1 MSDILP
7 KVKMYLFL
15 TFILVLIN
23 ISLFIAKQ
31 STNISDM
38 IITIGTS
45 FIPFAGLLILLIFPS
60 GLPVEFIAFAGVVI
74 GIFSGIITYL
84 LAEII
89 LNHMPLID
97 V

>member
-15 TFILVLIN
+15 TLILVLIN

-31 STNISDM
+31 STS
-38 IITIGTS
+38 IIDLVATIGTS
-45 FIPFAGLLILLIFPS
+45 FIPFAGLITLLIFPS
-60 GLPVEFIAFAGVVI
+60 GLPVEFISFSGCIIA
-74 GIFSGIITYL
+74 IFSGIITYL
-84 LAEII
+84 LVEII
-89 LNHMPLID
+89 LNHLPLID

>member
-15 TFILVLIN
+15 TLILVLIN

-31 STNISDM
+31 STSITDLVA
-38 IITIGTS
+38 TIGTS
-45 FIPFAGLLILLIFPS
+45 FIPFAGLIILLIFPS
-60 GLPVEFIAFAGVVI
+60 GLPVEFIAFAGVI
-74 GIFSGIITYL
+74 ISIFSGIITYL
-84 LAEII
+84 LIEII
-89 LNHMPLID
+89 LNHLPLID

>member
-15 TFILVLIN
+15 TLILVLIN

-31 STNISDM
+31 STSITDLVA
-38 IITIGTS
+38 TIGTS
-45 FIPFAGLLILLIFPS
+45 FIPFAGLISLLVFPS
-60 GLPVEFIAFAGVVI
+60 GLPVEFIAFAVVI
-74 GIFSGIITYL
+74 ISIFSGIITYL
-84 LAEII
+84 LIEII
-89 LNHMPLID
+89 LNHLPLID

>member
-15 TFILVLIN
+15 TLILVLIN
-23 ISLFIAKQ
+23 IAVFIAKQ
-31 STNISDM
+31 STSIFDM
-38 IITIGTS
+38 IATIGTS
-45 FIPFAGLLILLIFPS
+45 FIPFAGLISLLVFPS
-60 GLPVEFIAFAGVVI
+60 GLPVEFIAFAGTII
-74 GIFSGIITYL
+74 GIFSGIVTYL
-84 LAEII
+84 LVEII

>member
-15 TFILVLIN
+15 TLILVLIN
-23 ISLFIAKQ
+23 VAVFISKQ
-31 STNISDM
+31 SINIVDLVVS
-38 IITIGTS
+38 IGTS
-45 FIPFAGLLILLIFPS
+45 FIPFAGLISLLVFPS

-74 GIFSGIITYL
+74 SIFSGLVTYL

-89 LNHMPLID
+89 INHLPLID